1 LRNTWAGLAFDMIID
16 RKDGII
22 NLLEIKFSE
31 KEFVITKNY
40 EENLRNK
47 IFAFKEENEPH
58 KAVHLVMLASA
69 GIKKNKYY
77 EMLQKELTIKDLFI
91 MT

>member
-1 LRNTWAGLAFDMIID
+1 VERSNPASM
-16 RKDGII
+16 K
-22 NLLEIKFSE
+22 K
-31 KEFVITKNY
+31 K
-40 EENLRNK
+40 
-47 IFAFKEENEPH
+47 
-58 KAVHLVMLASA
+58 LASA